1 MEYLEAFEQHL
12 MLVIISLAISFVLAI
27 AISYILLKL
36 PRAQRIVENLF
47 GAIYSVPSLAL
58 FALMIPVTGLGD
70 ETAIIA
76 LVIYNQYLL
85 IRNILA
91 GINGID
97 KSILEAGTGMGMSQG
112 QIFSKVILPLAAPSI
127 IAGVRL
133 AVVSTTGIATIAASI
148 NAGGLGIVLFSGMR
162 TMDSQKI
169 FIGTLLCIVIALVAD
184 IGIKCIENKID
195 WRVRGKNEL

>member
-12 MLVIISLAISFVLAI
+12 MLVIVSLAISFVLSI
-27 AISYILLKL
+27 VISYILLKL
-36 PRAQRIVENLF
+36 PKIQRIVENLF

-58 FALMIPVTGLGD
+58 FALMIPITGLGD

-112 QIFSKVILPLAAPSI
+112 QIFVKVILPLAAPSI

-148 NAGGLGIVLFSGMR
+148 NAGGLGTVLFSGMR
-162 TMDSQKI
+162 TMNSEKI
-169 FIGTLLCIVIALVAD
+169 FIGTLLCIIIAFAAD
-184 IGIKCIENKID
+184 VGIKFIENKID
-195 WRVRGKNEL
+195 WRVKVRNEL

>member
-148 NAGGLGIVLFSGMR
+148 NAGGLGTVLFSGMR

-169 FIGTLLCIVIALVAD
+169 FIGTLLCIVIAFVAD
-184 IGIKCIENKID
+184 IGIKFIENKID
-195 WRVRGKNEL
+195 WRVRVKNEL

>member
-12 MLVIISLAISFVLAI
+12 MLVIVSLAISFVLAI

-58 FALMIPVTGLGD
+58 FALMIPITGLGD

-169 FIGTLLCIVIALVAD
+169 FIGTLLCIVIAFVAD

-195 WRVRGKNEL
+195 WRVRVKNEL

>member
-12 MLVIISLAISFVLAI
+12 MLVIISLVISFVLAI

-169 FIGTLLCIVIALVAD
+169 FIGTLLCIVIAFVAD

-195 WRVRGKNEL
+195 LRVRVKNEL

>member
-12 MLVIISLAISFVLAI
+12 MLVIISLVISFVLAI

>member
-12 MLVIISLAISFVLAI
+12 MLAIISLAISFVLAI
-27 AISYILLKL
+27 VISYLLLKL

-58 FALMIPVTGLGD
+58 FALMIPITGLGD
-70 ETAIIA
+70 ETVIIA

-97 KSILEAGTGMGMSQG
+97 KSILEAGTGMGMSQS
-112 QIFSKVILPLAAPSI
+112 QMFVKVILPLAAPSI
-127 IAGVRL
+127 IAGIRL

-148 NAGGLGIVLFSGMR
+148 NAGGLGTVLFSGMR

-169 FIGTLLCIVIALVAD
+169 FIGTVLCIIIAFVAD
-184 IGIKCIENKID
+184 VGIKCIENKID
-195 WRVRGKNEL
+195 WRVRVKNEL

>member
-12 MLVIISLAISFVLAI
+12 MLVIISLVISFVLAI

-169 FIGTLLCIVIALVAD
+169 FIGTLLCIVIAFVAD

-195 WRVRGKNEL
+195 WRVRVKNEL

>member
-12 MLVIISLAISFVLAI
+12 ILVIVSLAISFVLAI

-169 FIGTLLCIVIALVAD
+169 FIGTLLCIVIAFVAD

-195 WRVRGKNEL
+195 WRVRVKNEL

>member
-12 MLVIISLAISFVLAI
+12 MLVIISLVISFVLAI

-195 WRVRGKNEL
+195 WRVRVKNEL

>member
-36 PRAQRIVENLF
+36 PKAQRIVENLF

-70 ETAIIA
+70 KTAIIA

-127 IAGVRL
+127 IAGIRL

-169 FIGTLLCIVIALVAD
+169 FIGTLLCIVIAFVAD

-195 WRVRGKNEL
+195 WRVRVKNEL

>member
-12 MLVIISLAISFVLAI
+12 MLVIISLVISFVLAI

-169 FIGTLLCIVIALVAD
+169 FIGTLLCVVIAFVAD

-195 WRVRGKNEL
+195 WRVRVKNEL

>member
-12 MLVIISLAISFVLAI
+12 MLVIVSLAISFVLAI

-169 FIGTLLCIVIALVAD
+169 FIGTLLCVVIAFVAD

-195 WRVRGKNEL
+195 WRVRVKNEL

>member
-12 MLVIISLAISFVLAI
+12 MLVIVSLAISFVLAI

-169 FIGTLLCIVIALVAD
+169 FIGTLLCIVIAFVAD

-195 WRVRGKNEL
+195 WRVRVKNEL

>member
-1 MEYLEAFEQHL
+1 MEYLEVFEQHL

-148 NAGGLGIVLFSGMR
+148 NAGGLGIILFSGMR

-169 FIGTLLCIVIALVAD
+169 FIGTLLCIVIAFVAD
-184 IGIKCIENKID
+184 IGIKFIENKID
-195 WRVRGKNEL
+195 WRVRVKNEL

>member
-12 MLVIISLAISFVLAI
+12 MLVIVSLAISFVLAI

-112 QIFSKVILPLAAPSI
+112 QIFSKVTLPLAAPSI

-169 FIGTLLCIVIALVAD
+169 FIGTLLCIVIAFVAD

-195 WRVRGKNEL
+195 WRVRVKNEL

>member
-12 MLVIISLAISFVLAI
+12 MLVIVSLAISFVLAI

-133 AVVSTTGIATIAASI
+133 SVVSTTGIATIAASI
-148 NAGGLGIVLFSGMR
+148 NVGGLGIVLFSGMR

-169 FIGTLLCIVIALVAD
+169 FIGTLLCIVIAFVAD

-195 WRVRGKNEL
+195 WRVRVKNEL

>member
-12 MLVIISLAISFVLAI
+12 MLVIVSLAISFVLAI

>member
-12 MLVIISLAISFVLAI
+12 MLVIVSLAISFVLAI
-27 AISYILLKL
+27 VISYLLLKL
-36 PRAQRIVENLF
+36 PRAQRAVENLF

-58 FALMIPVTGLGD
+58 FALMIPITGLGD

-97 KSILEAGTGMGMSQG
+97 KSVLEAGTGMGMSQS
-112 QIFSKVILPLAAPSI
+112 QMFAKVILPLAAPSI
-127 IAGVRL
+127 IAGIRL

-148 NAGGLGIVLFSGMR
+148 NAGGLGTVLFSGMR

-169 FIGTLLCIVIALVAD
+169 FIGTVLCIIIAFVAD
-184 IGIKCIENKID
+184 VGIKCIENKID
-195 WRVRGKNEL
+195 WRVRVKNEL

>member
-12 MLVIISLAISFVLAI
+12 MLVIVSLAISFVLAI

-36 PRAQRIVENLF
+36 PRVQRIVENLF

-169 FIGTLLCIVIALVAD
+169 FIGTLLCIVIAFVAD

-195 WRVRGKNEL
+195 WRVRVKNEL

>member
-12 MLVIISLAISFVLAI
+12 MLVIISLVISFVLAI

-169 FIGTLLCIVIALVAD
+169 FIGTLLCIVIAFVAD
-184 IGIKCIENKID
+184 IGLKCIENKID
-195 WRVRGKNEL
+195 WRVRVKNEL

>member
-12 MLVIISLAISFVLAI
+12 MLVIVSLAISFVLAI

-91 GINGID
+91 GIKGID

-169 FIGTLLCIVIALVAD
+169 FIGTLLCIVIAFVAD

-195 WRVRGKNEL
+195 WRVRVKNEL

>member
-12 MLVIISLAISFVLAI
+12 MLVIVSLAISFVLAI

-47 GAIYSVPSLAL
+47 GAVYSVPSLAL

-169 FIGTLLCIVIALVAD
+169 FIGTLLCIVIAFVAD

-195 WRVRGKNEL
+195 WRVRVKNEL

>member
-169 FIGTLLCIVIALVAD
+169 FIGTLLCIVIAFVAD

-195 WRVRGKNEL
+195 WRVRVKNEL

>member
-12 MLVIISLAISFVLAI
+12 MLVIVSLAISFVLAI
-27 AISYILLKL
+27 VISYLLLKL

-58 FALMIPVTGLGD
+58 FALMIPITGLGD

-97 KSILEAGTGMGMSQG
+97 KSILEAGTGMGMSQS
-112 QIFSKVILPLAAPSI
+112 QMFVKVILPLAAPSI
-127 IAGVRL
+127 IAGIRL

-148 NAGGLGIVLFSGMR
+148 NAGGLGTVLFSGMR

-169 FIGTLLCIVIALVAD
+169 FIGTVLCIIIAFVAD
-184 IGIKCIENKID
+184 VGIKCIENKID
-195 WRVRGKNEL
+195 WRVRVKNEL

>member
-12 MLVIISLAISFVLAI
+12 MLVIVSLAISFVLAI

-169 FIGTLLCIVIALVAD
+169 FIGTLLCIIIAFVAD

-195 WRVRGKNEL
+195 WRVRVKNEL

>member
-12 MLVIISLAISFVLAI
+12 MLVIISLVISFVLAI

-112 QIFSKVILPLAAPSI
+112 QIFSKVILPI
-127 IAGVRL
+127 
-133 AVVSTTGIATIAASI
+133 
-148 NAGGLGIVLFSGMR
+148 LFSLI
-162 TMDSQKI
+162 SFKSK
-169 FIGTLLCIVIALVAD
+169 L
-184 IGIKCIENKID
+184 
-195 WRVRGKNEL
+195 

>member
-12 MLVIISLAISFVLAI
+12 MLVIVSLAISFVLAI

-70 ETAIIA
+70 ETVIIA

-169 FIGTLLCIVIALVAD
+169 FIGTLLCIVIAFVAD

-195 WRVRGKNEL
+195 WRVRVKNEL

>member
-12 MLVIISLAISFVLAI
+12 MLVFISLAISFVLAMV
-27 AISYILLKL
+27 ISYVLLKL
-36 PRAQRIVENLF
+36 SKAQRVVENLF
-47 GAIYSVPSLAL
+47 SAIYSIPSLAL
-58 FALMIPVTGLGD
+58 FALMIPITGLGD
-70 ETAIIA
+70 KTAVIA

-112 QIFSKVILPLAAPSI
+112 QLFTKVILPLAAPSI

-148 NAGGLGIVLFSGMR
+148 NAGGLGTVLFSGMR
-162 TMDSQKI
+162 TMNSEKI
-169 FIGTLLCIVIALVAD
+169 FIGTLLCIIIAFAAD
-184 IGIKCIENKID
+184 AGIKFIEDKID
-195 WRVRGKNEL
+195 WRVKIKNEL